1 MTIPDNQQTYSN
13 MVAQNS
19 ESTLENLNDFDAVA
33 LRAIRLV
40 ERKVKTKSRITQ
52 N

>member
-1 MTIPDNQQTYSN
+1 MLDNQQTSYN
-13 MVAQNS
+13 MVVQNS
-19 ESTLENLNDFDAVA
+19 ESTLEKLNDFDAVA